1 MNSFQCYQVL
11 GLKNDAPFKEIKS
24 AYRTLALQLH
34 PDKNT
39 SEKDGKQFKMIT
51 EAYQILRTEYKRT
64 IAPKS
69 HDSTN
74 DTWKYTEKNS
84 DNDYT
89 FNSKKKTWWGAKPTD
104 KPPEQDWSRYT
115 KYTESAYQ
123 DFWRYYEKVFW
134 ENYER
139 ARGETVKVEE
149 NEEPEVEKKQKVD
162 ASVDK
167 SLCIG
172 CCSCETI
179 APNVFL
185 VDKHARTN
193 PKSSVINSAGASAER
208 ILDAA
213 QTCPT
218 KAISVTDKE
227 SQRRLFPW

>member
-11 GLKNDAPFKEIKS
+11 GVKNDAPFKEVKS

-39 SEKDGKQFKMIT
+39 SERDGKKFKMIT
-51 EAYQILRTEYKRT
+51 EAYQILRTEYKKT
-64 IAPKS
+64 ISKTHNS
-69 HDSTN
+69 HDS
-74 DTWKYTEKNS
+74 WKYTEKNS
-84 DNDYT
+84 NNDYT
-89 FNSKKKTWWGAKPTD
+89 FNSKKKNSWGAKHTD
-104 KPPEQDWSRYT
+104 KPPEQDWSKYT
-115 KYTESAYQ
+115 RYTESAYQ

-134 ENYER
+134 ENYEK
-139 ARGETVKVEE
+139 AKGETIKVEE
-149 NEEPEVEKKQKVD
+149 SEEPEIPIEQKVD

-179 APNVFL
+179 APNVFS
-185 VDKHARTN
+185 VDKTTRTN
-193 PKSSVINSAGASAER
+193 PKSHVYNSAGAPAEK

>member
-1 MNSFQCYQVL
+1 MNSYQCYQVL
-11 GLKNDAPFKEIKS
+11 GVQNDAPFKEIKS

-39 SEKDGKQFKMIT
+39 SEQDGKKFKMIT
-51 EAYQILRTEYKRT
+51 EAYQFLRAEYKRT
-64 IAPKS
+64 IASK
-69 HDSTN
+69 TN
-74 DTWKYTEKNS
+74 SSSNNWKYTEKNS
-84 DNDYT
+84 DKDYT
-89 FNSKKKTWWGAKPTD
+89 FNSKKSWGARHTD
-104 KPPEQDWSRYT
+104 KVPEEDWSRYT

-123 DFWRYYEKVFW
+123 DFWRYYEKTFW

-139 ARGETVKVEE
+139 ARGETIKIDEF
-149 NEEPEVEKKQKVD
+149 EEPEVEKEQKVD
-162 ASVDK
+162 AEVDK

-179 APNVFL
+179 APNVFS
-185 VDKHARTN
+185 VDKFARTN
-193 PKSSVINSAGASAER
+193 PKSHVYNSAGAPAEK